1 MDHNEDVLGLMD
13 TEYGRKE
20 FKRLLDD
27 RIPKIEALRKKF
39 GYYMLED
46 YPEALERFEELMNDD
61 IPEPFKTI
69 AKENQINEA
78 MRLAEGNIK
87 HSDMYLTD
95 EDRQLIK
102 RNLMGEISKEEFIKI
117 ACEQAKKEAES
128 MSK

>member
-1 MDHNEDVLGLMD
+1 MKDDV
-13 TEYGRKE
+13 
-20 FKRLLDD
+20 
-27 RIPKIEALRKKF
+27 
-39 GYYMLED
+39 
-46 YPEALERFEELMNDD
+46 PES
-61 IPEPFKTI
+61 FKTI
-69 AKENQINEA
+69 AKENGINEA

-102 RNLMGEISKEEFIKI
+102 KNLMGEISKEEFIRI